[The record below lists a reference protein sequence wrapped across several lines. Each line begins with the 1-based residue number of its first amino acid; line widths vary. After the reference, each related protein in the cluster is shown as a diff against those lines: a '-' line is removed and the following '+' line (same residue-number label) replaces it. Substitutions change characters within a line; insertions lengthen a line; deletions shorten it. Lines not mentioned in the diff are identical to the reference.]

1 MSIHELDIAD
11 VVEKIKELKADIVG
25 LQFPEGLK
33 VHAIK
38 VARQIELWNRCNSNN
53 ICRSML
59 WGL

>member
-1 MSIHELDIAD
+1 ML
-11 VVEKIKELKADIVG
+11 V

-38 VARQIELWNRCNSNN
+38 IARQIEQETGATRNN

-59 WGL
+59 WCL